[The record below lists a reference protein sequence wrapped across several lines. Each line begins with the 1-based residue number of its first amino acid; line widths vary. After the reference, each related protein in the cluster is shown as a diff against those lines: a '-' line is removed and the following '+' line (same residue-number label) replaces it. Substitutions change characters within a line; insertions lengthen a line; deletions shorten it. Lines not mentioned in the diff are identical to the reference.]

1 MFESG
6 SYKFEIPKT
15 SNGRSII
22 KVIGVGGGGSN
33 AVNHMYKQ
41 GIKDV
46 EFIVCNT
53 DNQALNTSPVPNKL
67 QIGADLTEGLGCGAN
82 PEVGKNAALESKE
95 QIREMLQDTKML
107 FVTAGMGGGTGT
119 GAAPV
124 IAKIARDMDI
134 LTVGIVTA
142 PFSFE
147 GKKKMSQASLG
158 LDSLRQNCDTVLV
171 ILNDKLREIFGNL
184 SIGQAFAQ
192 ADNILTTAA
201 KSIAEIITLAGYVN
215 VDFQDVRT
223 VMLNAGAAVMGSAET
238 RGDNRAQKAAEGAL
252 ASPLLDNRDIMG
264 AQRILLS
271 IISGVD
277 AELQMDELSEIT
289 EYIQGQ
295 AGEEA
300 EMIFG
305 HGVDPDL
312 GDRIR
317 VTVIATGF
325 ISDSAVL
332 PATKIEKKVLDLDK
346 SQGWLFN
353 TDNSVNEKND
363 LDVRRKP
370 ETSVTQDVKFTVAPS
385 PVAEPRFNV
394 EPKNAVESK
403 IAPQPRFTPPEP
415 KAKPEPE
422 PRFTNEV
429 KSSPEPPPAEKPV
442 EREMIFT
449 GPFNT
454 VPPSTPDDDDGEDGL
469 FKDDDFDQVTE
480 KYGDQ
485 VINEEGLMALRST
498 KERLQQQAM
507 ERQEKMKQSRKQEMT
522 KEEFNEKWS
531 LPAYLR
537 RGVKMQDVPHSSE
550 QFISKYN
557 LNDDNNLLGNNKF
570 LHDNVD

>member
-1 MFESG
+1 MFETG

-15 SNGRSII
+15 NGLQSII

-53 DNQALNTSPVPNKL
+53 DNQALSNSPIPHKL
-67 QIGADLTEGLGCGAN
+67 QIGANLTEGLGCGAN

-95 QIREMLQDTKML
+95 QIREMLVGTKML

-124 IAKIARDMDI
+124 IAKIAKDMDI

-147 GKKKMSQASLG
+147 GKKKMGQASIG
-158 LDSLRQNCDTVLV
+158 LESLRQNCDTVIV

-201 KSIAEIITLAGYVN
+201 KGIAEIITLAGYVN

-223 VMLNAGAAVMGSAET
+223 VMHNAGAAVMGSAET
-238 RGDNRAQKAAEGAL
+238 RGENRARKSAEGAL

-264 AQRILLS
+264 AKRILLS
-271 IISGVD
+271 IISGEE

-289 EYIQGQ
+289 EYIQGE
-295 AGEEA
+295 AGEDA

-305 HGVDPDL
+305 HGVDPNL

-325 ISDSAVL
+325 QSESQMVAKV
-332 PATKIEKKVLDLDK
+332 AEKKVHDLDR
-346 SQGWLFN
+346 SQGWLF
-353 TDNSVNEKND
+353 TPDNSVNENND
-363 LDVRRKP
+363 LEVRKVTEIKP
-370 ETSVTQDVKFTVAPS
+370 E
-385 PVAEPRFNV
+385 
-394 EPKNAVESK
+394 
-403 IAPQPRFTPPEP
+403 I
-415 KAKPEPE
+415 KPEVRE
-422 PRFTNEV
+422 
-429 KSSPEPPPAEKPV
+429 EKPL
-442 EREMIFT
+442 ERELIFA
-449 GPFNT
+449 GPFNKVEEPT
-454 VPPSTPDDDDGEDGL
+454 NEEDEGEESL
-469 FKDDDFDQVTE
+469 LNDDDFDDSVEQ
-480 KYGDQ
+480 YGDQ
-485 VINEEGLMALRST
+485 VISEEGMMELRST
-498 KERLQQQAM
+498 KQRLQQQA
-507 ERQEKMKQSRKQEMT
+507 EQRKETLKQARKHEMT
-522 KEEFNEKWS
+522 KEEFNEKWT

-537 RGVKMQDVPHSSE
+537 RGVKMDNVPHSSE
-550 QFISKYN
+550 SFISRYN

>member
-1 MFESG
+1 MFETG
-6 SYKFEIPKT
+6 SYKFEIPK
-15 SNGRSII
+15 NGHHRSII

-46 EFIVCNT
+46 EFVVCNT
-53 DNQALNTSPVPNKL
+53 DNQALNASPVPNKL
-67 QIGADLTEGLGCGAN
+67 QIGANLTEGLGCGAN
-82 PEVGKNAALESKE
+82 PEVGKNAALESKD
-95 QIREMLQDTKML
+95 QIREMLAGTKMI

-124 IAKIARDMDI
+124 IAKIAKDMDI

-147 GKKKMSQASLG
+147 GKKKAAQAEIG
-158 LDSLRQNCDTVLV
+158 IEALRQTCDTVLV

-223 VMLNAGAAVMGSAET
+223 VMLNAGAAVMGSMET
-238 RGDNRAQKAAEGAL
+238 RGDDRAKKAAAGAL

-264 AQRILLS
+264 AKKILLS
-271 IISGVD
+271 IISGVE
-277 AELQMDELSEIT
+277 AELQMDELTEIT
-289 EYIQGQ
+289 EYIQEQ
-295 AGEEA
+295 AGDEG

-325 ISDSAVL
+325 SVDPKLPISRKDDGG
-332 PATKIEKKVLDLDK
+332 KKVHELEK

-353 TDNSVNEKND
+353 ADNSINEKKD
-363 LDVRRKP
+363 FQLKSKP
-370 ETSVTQDVKFTVAPS
+370 PVAP
-385 PVAEPRFNV
+385 N
-394 EPKNAVESK
+394 
-403 IAPQPRFTPPEP
+403 
-415 KAKPEPE
+415 
-422 PRFTNEV
+422 
-429 KSSPEPPPAEKPV
+429 
-442 EREMIFT
+442 
-449 GPFNT
+449 
-454 VPPSTPDDDDGEDGL
+454 VPPKQESNDDRFKERQFTFVSPSNRSEPAQEEDDDSL
-469 FKDDDFDQVTE
+469 LRDDDFDQVSE

-485 VINEEGLMALRST
+485 VINDDGMMDLRTT
-498 KERLQQQAM
+498 KDRLKQQAE
-507 ERQEKMKQSRKQEMT
+507 ERKEHLKIRKQEMT